1 LTNFI
6 NIRTPGSV
14 VWNDSRINFPGLTFL
29 IRVVIVWFWTV
40 YLTCAIGLRTVA
52 ADEGLLLLQSTTS
65 TVNSGLLDAILP
77 RFTEKTGINVRVV
90 ASGTGQALRNAQN
103 GDADLVLVHA
113 KRDEEKFVA
122 EGYGLARFDLM
133 YNDFVV
139 VGPPGDPA
147 GVRQTQSAIQALSKI
162 AAAGVHF
169 VSRGDESGTHKKE
182 MHLWELTDRNLS
194 KVIRRPWYLESGAGM
209 GATLNIAIN
218 KQAYTLSDRGTW
230 IRFGNK
236 GDFEILFEG
245 GEELFNPYGLIL
257 VNPKMHPHVN
267 VVDGQTLIDWF
278 VGEEG
283 QRSINSYRIDGN
295 QLFFANA
302 K

>member
-1 LTNFI
+1 MNFL
-6 NIRTPGSV
+6 
-14 VWNDSRINFPGLTFL
+14 GLRFL
-29 IRVVIVWFWTV
+29 IRLVIVWFWAV
-40 YLTCAIGLRTVA
+40 YLTFATGLGTVT

-77 RFTEKTGINVRVV
+77 QFTEQTGISVRVV
-90 ASGTGQALRNAQN
+90 ASGTGQALRNAKN

-139 VGPPGDPA
+139 VGPPDDPA
-147 GVRQTQSAIQALSKI
+147 GVRQTQSATQALSKI
-162 AAAGVHF
+162 AAAGVYF

-182 MHLWELTDRNLS
+182 IHLWELTGRDLS
-194 KVIRRPWYLESGAGM
+194 EVIRRPWYLESGAGM

-236 GDFEILFEG
+236 GDFEVLFEG

-257 VNPKMHPHVN
+257 VNPEKHPHVN
-267 VVDGQTLIDWF
+267 VVDGRTLIDWL

-283 QRSINSYRIDGN
+283 QRWINSYRINGN

>member
-1 LTNFI
+1 MNFL
-6 NIRTPGSV
+6 
-14 VWNDSRINFPGLTFL
+14 GLTFL
-29 IRVVIVWFWTV
+29 IRLVMVWFWTV
-40 YLTCAIGLRTVA
+40 YLTFAIGLGTVT

-77 RFTEKTGINVRVV
+77 RFTKQTGISVRVV
-90 ASGTGQALRNAQN
+90 ASGTGQALRNAKN

-139 VGPPGDPA
+139 VGPPDDPA
-147 GVRQTQSAIQALSKI
+147 GVRQTQSATQAFSKI
-162 AAAGVHF
+162 AAAGVYF

-182 MHLWELTDRNLS
+182 IHLWDLTDRDLNRIS
-194 KVIRRPWYLESGAGM
+194 QQAWYLESGSGM

-218 KQAYTLSDRGTW
+218 MRAYTLADRGTW

-236 GDFEILFEG
+236 SDFEILFEG
-245 GEELFNPYGLIL
+245 DEELFNPYGLIL
-257 VNPKMHPHVN
+257 VNSKKHPHVN
-267 VVDGQTLIDWF
+267 VVDGQALIDWLI
-278 VGEEG
+278 GKEG
-283 QRSINSYRIDGN
+283 QQWINSYRIDGK
-295 QLFFANA
+295 QL
-302 K
+302 